1 MGKKN
6 KTKKVEEQPEEE
18 EGEEPK
24 EPVMERAL
32 EEGEEHTYP
41 KVSEPQFINNGEA
54 VKVKLIDGEEFRWI
68 TVKKG
73 QTVTIPRKIALAN
86 KFEEVQ

>member
-18 EGEEPK
+18 EGEE
-24 EPVMERAL
+24 
-32 EEGEEHTYP
+32 HTYP
-41 KVSEPQFINNGEA
+41 KVSEPQFINNGQA